1 MKTLHHVFE
10 ICVLTFLAWE
20 ATAKKNMETIKFENQ
35 VSVVPT
41 NSETRRTRE
50 RMIKFKPMKFENQ
63 VSAAYTV
70 SETKKVSEW
79 NIEVD
84 TVKSIYDFENRH
96 FLYEGNQLVIFYVN
110 NKIDA
115 RELDVQMYKV
125 DAAREFARFHVKNGL
140 YLIVPK
146 NIITEDFRVR
156 YNIQFKN
163 YLWFD
168 LKDKSTYENRYENYP
183 DRRIYTLF
191 HNYQPDC
198 KTTKEYGCLEAIK
211 AHFFDNLKNEYDS
224 SYDRVVLLTV
234 HVDVVHEDF
243 IKNLCPKLGAPLEYP
258 ALYHEGYWGLYVILG
273 KFRGEYEKKSI
284 RYWASESC

>member
-84 TVKSIYDFENRH
+84 TVKSI
-96 FLYEGNQLVIFYVN
+96 
-110 NKIDA
+110 
-115 RELDVQMYKV
+115 V

-168 LKDKSTYENRYENYP
+168 LKDKYIYVDVTDKSTYENRYENYP

>member
-168 LKDKSTYENRYENYP
+168 LKDK
-183 DRRIYTLF
+183 
-191 HNYQPDC
+191 
-198 KTTKEYGCLEAIK
+198 
-211 AHFFDNLKNEYDS
+211 DNLKNEYDS